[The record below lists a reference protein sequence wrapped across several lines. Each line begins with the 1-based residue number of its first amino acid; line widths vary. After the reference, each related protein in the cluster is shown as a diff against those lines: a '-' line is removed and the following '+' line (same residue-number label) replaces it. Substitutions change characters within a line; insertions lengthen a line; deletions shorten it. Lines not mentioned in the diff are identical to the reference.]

1 VLYGDTSTA
10 GSVNL
15 VSKRPQAEAFN
26 EIGVQF
32 GSFNRKQV
40 QMDST
45 GKLTKDG
52 EWLYRFVGVFRDS
65 GIADRLRSG
74 QPHRAGAVADLAAD
88 QQHQLDR
95 ARHLSEG
102 QYRLVYRIPAA

>member
-1 VLYGDTSTA
+1 
-10 GSVNL
+10 
-15 VSKRPQAEAFN
+15 
-26 EIGVQF
+26 VQY

-65 GIADRLRSG
+65 GSQTGYVPDNRRI
-74 QPHRAGAVADLAAD
+74 
-88 QQHQLDR
+88 
-95 ARHLSEG
+95 EG
-102 QYRLVYRIPAA
+102 RP